1 MVTEHLLCEARSRDG
16 VLSWRCS
23 VRARFLARVLR
34 AAPGSGSCGGAHP
47 AGEVSLES
55 ANALHVLL
63 ALLGLAVLEGGDF
76 LWFHRLL
83 YPALA
88 PVLLLGT
95 AAFASVAFTPSRIAR
110 VLWLGA
116 AGVYLVLAI
125 RTAISG
131 DLVARA
137 RGVHEQHRAESRAA
151 RVFRSALLPDESLA
165 IGSAGRFVYESS
177 PSYAYDFYGLVE
189 PDVAR
194 APAIDGRPGHRRR
207 SADLL
212 WRHRPDFVVFTTTT
226 LSQAPPCAL
235 LAADAFT
242 SNQGEHVETNP
253 TNLFARY
260 VLDRGY
266 HLVLISVSR
275 PSGDRYYL
283 PLLSAPR
290 ALSRLRSVPL
300 IRLRDVC
307 AGSATTG
314 SSKRAPASFRIT
326 PDALLVCA
334 RTSAESFADIMR
346 VSASA
351 RHQ

>member
-151 RVFRSALLPDESLA
+151 RVFRSALLPDESL
-165 IGSAGRFVYESS
+165 
-177 PSYAYDFYGLVE
+177 
-189 PDVAR
+189 
-194 APAIDGRPGHRRR
+194 
-207 SADLL
+207 
-212 WRHRPDFVVFTTTT
+212 
-226 LSQAPPCAL
+226 
-235 LAADAFT
+235 
-242 SNQGEHVETNP
+242 
-253 TNLFARY
+253 
-260 VLDRGY
+260 
-266 HLVLISVSR
+266 
-275 PSGDRYYL
+275 
-283 PLLSAPR
+283 
-290 ALSRLRSVPL
+290 
-300 IRLRDVC
+300 C